1 MNKIS
6 DHNLIHKDVLEITE
20 TEIEDKIYN
29 LRQRHSADNVF
40 YSKGVQRGYTE
51 QQLRSEYPHL
61 EDKLFD
67 STEFHTGAYFMKRYM
82 LDAFYN
88 YLSKFHKMEVKDL
101 DIVIGNADTK
111 SKPIVEVNYYDWKG
125 NQWLNLIDDVEV
137 EHEPIKDTAN
147 DNVTTWQE
155 DLANGVEEL
164 EPHMNRIEDFELQKN
179 NKSNKC
185 ESKQMEIPF
194 EDKD

>member
-20 TEIEDKIYN
+20 TEIEDKVYN

-67 STEFHTGAYFMKRYM
+67 STEFHTGAYYMKRYM
-82 LDAFYN
+82 LEAMYN
-88 YLSKFHKMEVKDL
+88 YLSAFHKMEVGNL
-101 DIVIGNADTK
+101 DIVIGKADTK
-111 SKPIVEVNYYDWKG
+111 SKPILEVKYYEQQVDGW
-125 NQWLNLIDDVEV
+125 IDMLDDCDVE
-137 EHEPIKDTAN
+137 HRP
-147 DNVTTWQE
+147 
-155 DLANGVEEL
+155 
-164 EPHMNRIEDFELQKN
+164 PFFELGGEHSVPLQK
-179 NKSNKC
+179 
-185 ESKQMEIPF
+185 ESDVDGEPKQLELDLKPKLNVVK
-194 EDKD
+194 DKEQE